1 MSLKK
6 FSLKRRGYISFE
18 DWNSDPSH
26 VYIGRD
32 MSHHVAGA
40 LGSKWGN
47 PFKAKKGN
55 KSSLNK
61 CLKRYEDHIRKNPHL
76 FNAISE

>member
-1 MSLKK
+1 MKTTPHCVSLKK

-32 MSHHVAGA
+32 MSHHVTGA

-47 PFKAKKGN
+47 PFKAKQVELSG
-55 KSSLNK
+55 
-61 CLKRYEDHIRKNPHL
+61 PP
-76 FNAISE
+76 AIF